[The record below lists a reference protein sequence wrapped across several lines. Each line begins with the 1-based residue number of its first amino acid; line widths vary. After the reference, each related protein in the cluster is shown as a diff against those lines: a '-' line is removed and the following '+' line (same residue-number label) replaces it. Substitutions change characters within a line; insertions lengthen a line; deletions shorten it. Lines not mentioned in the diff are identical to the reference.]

1 VDPRS
6 PAGRQWFEEA
16 VMRPDFLEGNFL
28 GSEVRHPV
36 TLIKTNATRAVASN
50 ALRGRIWDNFS
61 SETYKTLPAVGTIQV
76 WDPFTGKERPW
87 EVPGGGRGY
96 YRPPSLVSVWMSAPF
111 FHNNALGKHVHGV
124 STAERM
130 EAFDDAITKLL
141 WPERRL
147 GKESIWRTS
156 TESWLQIPRSYLPR
170 FLGKHADADG
180 NVRIGPIPKGTP
192 VNLLA
197 NTNLEPGGFA
207 HNRRLARLL
216 VRTIDALKDI
226 KREGLG
232 GDAATQRLMTLVP
245 DLYALNACPDFI
257 EDRGHYFGTDLPDA
271 DKRAL
276 IEFLKTM

>member
-1 VDPRS
+1 
-6 PAGRQWFEEA
+6 
-16 VMRPDFLEGNFL
+16 MRPDFLDGNFL
-28 GSEVRHPV
+28 GSEVRYPV

-50 ALRGRIWDNFS
+50 ALRGRVWDNFS

-76 WDPFTGKERPW
+76 WDPFTGKDRPW

-96 YRPPSLVSVWMSAPF
+96 YRPPSLVSVWTSAPF

-124 STAERM
+124 TTGERM
-130 EAFDDAITKLL
+130 EAFDDAVTKLL

-156 TESWLQIPRSYLPR
+156 TESWLQIPRSYLPD

-180 NVRIGPIPKGTP
+180 NVRIGPIPRGTP
-192 VNLLA
+192 INLLA
-197 NTNLEPGGFA
+197 NTDLEPGGFRK
-207 HNRRLARLL
+207 NRQLARLL
-216 VRTIDALKDI
+216 VRTIGALKDI
-226 KREGLG
+226 KREALT

-245 DLYALNACPDFI
+245 DLYTLNACPDFI

-276 IEFLKTM
+276 IEYLKTM